1 MKAQRQ
7 APMKSEDCT
16 AWRMI
21 DLVTCPRT
29 SFLMVKKFLML
40 MLHMPIYT
48 LYILML
54 YTEKFAVIFVGQ
66 NKLANTCKYFTR
78 QQYYETY

>member
-1 MKAQRQ
+1 
-7 APMKSEDCT
+7 
-16 AWRMI
+16 
-21 DLVTCPRT
+21 
-29 SFLMVKKFLML
+29 
-40 MLHMPIYT
+40 MLHLPIYT

-54 YTEKFAVIFVGQ
+54 YTEKFSVIFVGQ